1 MKNLFTKWMLIVA
14 AATAFACSTDEQ
26 DTFIEKESVPVS
38 ITATA
43 AYEAEADTR
52 ATLTPNE
59 AENLFTA
66 AWEVGDALA
75 VRTEVLTDGTT
86 FEGKESQAKLTYD
99 GSSFTGTFKT
109 QEGAVAWNYY
119 AYYPYTESNSAI
131 PFGDRVQNGNNYNSD
146 YDLMF
151 GSTLGIES
159 VTPGQTADGGNIA
172 IDMQHSMALVYF
184 HLTNTAE
191 WAANEK
197 IVKAV
202 LTSNKWFSGEYAK
215 FSTSDYEWSIE
226 SDYRSTE
233 IGMTFE
239 EGTNPTADDVKL
251 YFHIFPYAEPKL
263 TLTLYTASHKMVIAN
278 TTPKAYNAGVLYKIS
293 KDCTEKWVENQLGQ
307 LAAPVINA
315 EAGVTYNSVTFT
327 WDAVTNAEGYAY
339 SINGGAEQTTASTSV
354 TISDLTPETAYTY
367 ALTVRALGDGA
378 LYSDSESA
386 TQNFSFTTPAAPAD
400 GEVTEKTLTLDP
412 AVMDASEL
420 GIPTGKSALQ
430 AATGTTHKW
439 TYGDIGFESFM
450 CLTTSGNAAGD
461 KVPVFYFY
469 KASTAGQ
476 TMLKNTTSLGEIISI
491 TITLIDNGTKKGS
504 VFTMNE
510 TANGTTQ
517 AVASNKAST
526 KAQEHIYTFTEGNN
540 GMFEFFGAQE
550 DDGKITS
557 IVINYKN

>member
-1 MKNLFTKWMLIVA
+1 MKNLFTKWMLVVA

-26 DTFIEKESVPVS
+26 DTFIVKESVPVS

-75 VRTEVLTDGTT
+75 VRTEVSTDGTT

-109 QEGAVAWNYY
+109 QEDAVAWKYY

-146 YDLMF
+146 YDLMI

-202 LTSNKWFSGEYAK
+202 LTSDKWFSGEYAK
-215 FSTSDYEWSIE
+215 FSTSNYDWSIQ

-251 YFHIFPYAEPKL
+251 YFHIFPNAEPKL

-278 TTPKAYNAGVLYKIS
+278 TTSKAYNAGVLYKIS

-339 SINGGAEQTTASTSV
+339 SINGGAEQTTTSTSV

-386 TQNFSFTTPAAPAD
+386 TQNFSFTTPAAPA
-400 GEVTEKTLTLDP
+400 
-412 AVMDASEL
+412 A
-420 GIPTGKSALQ
+420 
-430 AATGTTHKW
+430 GTTT
-439 TYGDIGFESFM
+439 TYVWDFASADFDSYAEAIGTSDNKTYVDTWNG
-450 CLTTSGNAAGD
+450 LTITAGGSSIKMTSGNGTRCLRLGGKGTTTKRALSFVAKGTGTLT
-461 KVPVFYFY
+461 VI
-469 KASTAGQ
+469 AS
-476 TMLKNTTSLGEIISI
+476 NTGSSDDT
-491 TITLIDNGTKKGS
+491 TRTLAVSVNGS
-504 VFTMNE
+504 VSTQVAGTATNNPSTCEYSISVTEDTPVYIYPPVNGLNIYSVTYVE
-510 TANGTTQ
+510 T
-517 AVASNKAST
+517 
-526 KAQEHIYTFTEGNN
+526 I
-540 GMFEFFGAQE
+540 
-550 DDGKITS
+550 
-557 IVINYKN
+557 

>member
-1 MKNLFTKWMLIVA
+1 MKNLFTKWMLVVA

-26 DTFIEKESVPVS
+26 DTFIVKESVPVS

-75 VRTEVLTDGTT
+75 VRTEFSTDGTT

-202 LTSNKWFSGEYAK
+202 LTSDKWFSGEYAK
-215 FSTSDYEWSIE
+215 FSTSNYDWSIQ

-251 YFHIFPYAEPKL
+251 YFHIFPNAEPKL

-278 TTPKAYNAGVLYKIS
+278 TSSKAYNAGVLYKIS

-327 WDAVTNAEGYAY
+327 WDAVTNAESYAY
-339 SINGGAEQTTASTSV
+339 SINGGAEQTTTSTSV

-386 TQNFSFTTPAAPAD
+386 TQNFSFTTPAAPAAGETTEYTMTLGMVSD
-400 GEVTEKTLTLDP
+400 GTAYAPTSNITGLLASWKEHTWTATDDAGVNTISFTGSVYYRTKDETVWYINKKNNPTTVTAEGFGTL
-412 AVMDASEL
+412 
-420 GIPTGKSALQ
+420 K
-430 AATGTTHKW
+430 
-439 TYGDIGFESFM
+439 
-450 CLTTSGNAAGD
+450 
-461 KVPVFYFY
+461 
-469 KASTAGQ
+469 
-476 TMLKNTTSLGEIISI
+476 SI
-491 TITLIDNGTKKGS
+491 TITLASSRLPEALVCTNKEGATVAAKETSKSSTLTYEFANATDG
-504 VFTMNE
+504 FTL
-510 TANGTTQ
+510 TSANHDDTNSSIYQ
-517 AVASNKAST
+517 DLKAS
-526 KAQEHIYTFTEGNN
+526 KVVFV
-540 GMFEFFGAQE
+540 FE
-550 DDGKITS
+550 K
-557 IVINYKN
+557 